1 MEKTAKITLRYPAQL
16 SDRTLSSITMRRPTV
31 GDMLDYPIKN
41 GGLDEEAALVAAL
54 TGLAALKTCANWIW
68 RIMSGCRTSSSRFG
82 ARKDPDGTL
91 EKGLRMLVVSLSRLT
106 RWPLRDVLALT
117 PDEAEAWLDT
127 ACELEKR
134 ISA

>member
-54 TGLAALKTCANWIW
+54 TGCALKTCANWIW

>member
-1 MEKTAKITLRYPAQL
+1 
-16 SDRTLSSITMRRPTV
+16 
-31 GDMLDYPIKN
+31 
-41 GGLDEEAALVAAL
+41 
-54 TGLAALKTCANWIW
+54 
-68 RIMSGCRTSSSRFG
+68 MSGCRTSSSRLG

-91 EKGLRMLVVSLSRLT
+91 EKGLRMLAVSLSRLT

-134 ISA
+134 LSA

>member
-54 TGLAALKTCANWIW
+54 IQGCALKTCSELDMEDYERLQDQLLTFRGQKRPGRDTGERAADAGGEPVPADPVAPA
-68 RIMSGCRTSSSRFG
+68 GCAG
-82 ARKDPDGTL
+82 AD
-91 EKGLRMLVVSLSRLT
+91 
-106 RWPLRDVLALT
+106 A
-117 PDEAEAWLDT
+117 
-127 ACELEKR
+127 
-134 ISA
+134 

>member
-1 MEKTAKITLRYPAQL
+1 MEKTAKIALRYPAQL

-41 GGLDEEAALVAAL
+41 GGLDEEAALVAA
-54 TGLAALKTCANWIW
+54 
-68 RIMSGCRTSSSRFG
+68 
-82 ARKDPDGTL
+82 PDGTL
-91 EKGLRMLVVSLSRLT
+91 EKGLRMLAVSLSRLT

>member
-1 MEKTAKITLRYPAQL
+1 MEKTAKIALRYPAQL

-54 TGLAALKTCANWIW
+54 KTCANWTW

-91 EKGLRMLVVSLSRLT
+91 EKGLRMLAVSLSRLT

>member
-1 MEKTAKITLRYPAQL
+1 MEKTAKIALLYPAQL

-41 GGLDEEAALVAAL
+41 GGTRRPRSSPPSPGCAP
-54 TGLAALKTCANWIW
+54 KTCANWTW

-82 ARKDPDGTL
+82 ARKDPDGIL

-134 ISA
+134 LSA

>member
-1 MEKTAKITLRYPAQL
+1 M
-16 SDRTLSSITMRRPTV
+16 
-31 GDMLDYPIKN
+31 
-41 GGLDEEAALVAAL
+41 
-54 TGLAALKTCANWIW
+54 KTCANWTW

-91 EKGLRMLVVSLSRLT
+91 EKGLRMLAVSLSRLT

>member
-1 MEKTAKITLRYPAQL
+1 MEKTAKIALRYPAQL

-54 TGLAALKTCANWIW
+54 TGLRPEDLRELDMEDYERLQDQLLTFRGQKRPGRDTGERAADA
-68 RIMSGCRTSSSRFG
+68 GG
-82 ARKDPDGTL
+82 EPVPAD
-91 EKGLRMLVVSLSRLT
+91 

-134 ISA
+134 LSA